1 MVNVINRGT
10 YIHTQYMLITQS
22 IISHSRQF
30 QNENNVKTYH
40 HIFKKTTYFAIYS
53 NLVYFVK
60 KVETI
65 INNHLKK
72 NSRTHQNI
80 RKGKKIEHFYCT
92 AWPKRYM

>member
-10 YIHTQYMLITQS
+10 YIHTQYMLITMS

-53 NLVYFVK
+53 KFSLF
-60 KVETI
+60 
-65 INNHLKK
+65 
-72 NSRTHQNI
+72 R
-80 RKGKKIEHFYCT
+80 
-92 AWPKRYM
+92 

>member
-40 HIFKKTTYFAIYS
+40 HILKKTTYFAIYS
-53 NLVYFVK
+53 QFSLF
-60 KVETI
+60 
-65 INNHLKK
+65 
-72 NSRTHQNI
+72 
-80 RKGKKIEHFYCT
+80 C
-92 AWPKRYM
+92 

>member
-40 HIFKKTTYFAIYS
+40 HIFKKTTYFVIYS
-53 NLVYFVK
+53 QFSLF
-60 KVETI
+60 
-65 INNHLKK
+65 
-72 NSRTHQNI
+72 R
-80 RKGKKIEHFYCT
+80 
-92 AWPKRYM
+92 